1 MVLDMIELIN
11 KLITTSYPNIQAVY
25 LFGSYGTEYERPDSD
40 VDIAL
45 LFDVHQA
52 GIIKDLL
59 FSECSMALAAAL
71 KKDVDLINLRRVNT
85 VLQHEIVQGGR
96 VILIQDEYAKDLFE
110 MLVLS
115 AYQKL
120 NEERAE
126 ILQEI
131 QRSGRI
137 LNI

>member
-1 MVLDMIELIN
+1 MVLNMIERIN
-11 KLITTSYPNIQAVY
+11 KLVTSFYPDIQAVY

>member
-1 MVLDMIELIN
+1 MVLNMIERIN
-11 KLITTSYPNIQAVY
+11 KLVTSFYPDIQAVY

-59 FSECSMALAAAL
+59 FSECSMTLAADL
-71 KKDVDLINLRRVNT
+71 KKDVDLMNLRRVNT